1 MTEFFNL
8 EGQKF
13 SFNPEDK
20 RLKTTIDEAFMKA
33 GSILGWQ
40 SRFNNNPVGLGFN
53 KNIIEKCIRYNSH
66 LIVFV
71 VKVGNQIIE
80 RDYFLAPDKLKQFL
94 LHNNH
99 EYKTPKGVWVDVI
112 PFDLFTHRMVHV
124 S

>member
-8 EGQKF
+8 DGQRIA
-13 SFNPEDK
+13 FNPDAK
-20 RLKTTIDEAFMKA
+20 IIKTTINEIFHKA
-33 GSILGWQ
+33 GHILNWKVKIAGI
-40 SRFNNNPVGLGFN
+40 GFN
-53 KNIIEKCIRYNSH
+53 KKIIEKVLRHNCT

-71 VKVGNQIIE
+71 E
-80 RDYFLAPDKLKQFL
+80 ESDRDYFITCDKLKLFL